1 MLNLDQRLVRNRPD
15 LQNTKETTVFGY
27 IGEEFKI
34 QNQITANCT
43 EMETSS
49 DIELLRFENG
59 ESHAVNRANSF

>member
-1 MLNLDQRLVRNRPD
+1 
-15 LQNTKETTVFGY
+15 LQNTKETTVFEY